1 MSSASSATVTVVHE
15 GVVALPRRVKSE
27 PEQPSVQ
34 MDKPLPPPKVDQAF
48 IGTLSAI
55 AAVLASRFLLLL
67 SVIGAFVLAVRV
79 SDTAGLY
86 VMIAY
91 CIFTVIPL
99 VTLDIFT
106 RLRGAQ

>member
-1 MSSASSATVTVVHE
+1 MVHE
-15 GVVALPRRVKSE
+15 GVVALPRRVKAE
-27 PEQPSVQ
+27 PEQIAPAIE
-34 MDKPLPPPKVDQAF
+34 KPLPPPKSDQAF

-55 AAVLASRFLLLL
+55 AAVLASRLLLLL

-79 SDTAGLY
+79 TDTAGLY

-91 CIFTVIPL
+91 CVFTVIPL